1 MVLRSRFIRLR
12 TILGIFALGIA
23 WLASSADSFGQG
35 GGNNN
40 NFGFNRVVGGI
51 SVDAN
56 GVITGD
62 ISKLTA
68 SEIANLTKAISNVD
82 PKLDEAGMRAVS
94 LKAIQAA
101 LADAAKNNTNISPEI
116 QFMAGLT
123 RIEFVVVKPETNDLL
138 LVGPAD
144 GWKVNDRGAVV
155 SKTSGHPVLM
165 LEDFLVAM
173 RTVDNARSDYG
184 ISVDIRPTDEG
195 MVKYNEISKGLAS
208 GRFNSSHAAQ
218 IEEAVGPQPI
228 SVTGVP
234 LDSHFAQ
241 VLVAADYRLK
251 QLSMG
256 LTKSPIAKFPS
267 VMEMFAQKGGLS
279 ATIAPRFW
287 LECNYDAVSRSED
300 GNVWR
305 ISGPGAKALT
315 QETYYDKDGKVVE
328 GKAAK
333 KNKTA
338 ETWAEMMT
346 KRYEELSDAD
356 PIFRELRNIMDMSV
370 IAAIISKE
378 NVLEKANLDASE
390 ITQLNSSFTTPVWH
404 NPESVPSKCVFVGNM
419 VSVSGGIQVD
429 SWAVAANQKVDASLA
444 NVANAAAGV
453 NIESGI
459 FANVKLN

>member
-1 MVLRSRFIRLR
+1 MVLRSRFFSLR
-12 TILGIFALGIA
+12 TMFGLLALGVA
-23 WLASSADSFGQG
+23 WLTSVSEVIGQ
-35 GGNNN
+35 GNNN
-40 NFGFNRVVGGI
+40 NNNGNFNRVVGGI

-56 GVITGD
+56 GVVSGD
-62 ISKLTA
+62 ISKLTEA
-68 SEIANLTKAISNVD
+68 EISNLAKAISNAD

-94 LKAIQAA
+94 LKAIESA
-101 LADAAKNNTNISPEI
+101 LVEAAKSNKPISPEV

-123 RIEFVVVKPETNDLL
+123 RIEYVVVKPETNDVL

-144 GWKVNDRGAVV
+144 GWRVNERGAVV
-155 SKTSGHPVLM
+155 SKKTGHPVLM

-184 ISVDIRPTDEG
+184 ISVDIRPTAEG

-241 VLVAADYRLK
+241 VLVSADYRLK

-300 GNVWR
+300 GQVWR

-315 QETYYDKDGKVVE
+315 QETYYDKEGKVVE
-328 GKAAK
+328 GKAPK

-370 IAAIISKE
+370 IAAIIAKE
-378 NVLEKANLDASE
+378 NLLEKANLNAAE

-404 NPESVPSKCVFVGNM
+404 NPDAVPSKCVFVGNM

-444 NVANAAAGV
+444 NVAKAAT
-453 NIESGI
+453 NLNLESGI

>member
-94 LKAIQAA
+94 LKAIEAA

-123 RIEFVVVKPETNDLL
+123 RIEFVVVKPETNDVL

-144 GWKVNDRGAVV
+144 GWKVNERGAVV

-328 GKAAK
+328 GKTAK

-378 NVLEKANLDASE
+378 NLLEKANLDASE